1 MKKNRQYPIQKI
13 MFCLA
18 GMMFSVCVFSGC
30 ADQTVRFLESEM
42 AQEELVQLTPGGV
55 QDSAEYDFRE
65 NSASKSDVEKN
76 NSETKD
82 NTEAGNNH
90 MVRKEEE
97 KQDSDIEE
105 GENEDFKNQ
114 VFVYVCGAVANPGV
128 YEVEAGSR
136 VFQAVELAGG
146 LLEDASPEH
155 VNQAMAVTDGQQIY
169 IPSRSE
175 IQDKE
180 DSMYK
185 DDSLLG
191 MNQGVNESG
200 SSGKVNIN
208 TADKTEL
215 MTIPGVGESRAQD
228 IISYRQEHGGFSSIE
243 EIMNVPG
250 IKEATFEKIKDGIKV
265 K

>member
-1 MKKNRQYPIQKI
+1 MKKNRQYPIQKM

-18 GMMFSVCVFSGC
+18 GMMFSVCTFSGC
-30 ADQTVRFLESEM
+30 SDQTVRFLESEM

-55 QDSAEYDFRE
+55 QDSAENDLQE
-65 NSASKSDVEKN
+65 NAALENRPEEQND
-76 NSETKD
+76 D
-82 NTEAGNNH
+82 TE
-90 MVRKEEE
+90 E
-97 KQDSDIEE
+97 D
-105 GENEDFKNQ
+105 ENEDLENHI
-114 VFVYVCGAVANPGV
+114 FVYVCGAVANPGV
-128 YEVEAGSR
+128 YEVEAGNR

-228 IISYRQEHGGFSSIE
+228 IMNYRQEHGGFSSIE

>member
-1 MKKNRQYPIQKI
+1 MKKNKKYPLRKM

-18 GMMFSVCVFSGC
+18 GLMLSICIFSGC
-30 ADQTVRFLESEM
+30 SDETVRFLESEM
-42 AQEELVQLTPGGV
+42 AQEELVQLTPGEV
-55 QDSAEYDFRE
+55 QDLKEGEFQESTAFKEGI
-65 NSASKSDVEKN
+65 
-76 NSETKD
+76 
-82 NTEAGNNH
+82 AGQ
-90 MVRKEEE
+90 EEQEISTEE
-97 KQDSDIEE
+97 KVRDIS
-105 GENEDFKNQ
+105 ENL

-180 DSMYK
+180 DSLYK

-228 IISYRQEHGGFSSIE
+228 IMNYRQEHGGFSSIE

-250 IKEATFEKIKDGIKV
+250 IKEATFEKIKDGIEV